1 MKIAI
6 VGATGEVGRMMLQ
19 CLEEFQVPVTDL
31 SLFASERSVGT
42 ELFFNDRSYKVQELR
57 NSPLLEH
64 RDYTLFS
71 AGAGIAR
78 SFAPIAAEASEIVI
92 DNSSA
97 FRNEERI
104 PLVVPEVNGDLLAGY
119 SGIVANPNCSTI
131 QIIIPLAALDTKYGL
146 KKLVVST
153 YQAVSG
159 SGNKGIQTL
168 ISQRRG
174 DLDKGIYPEII
185 DLNVVPQIG
194 AFGDD
199 GYAQEETKMHN
210 ETRKILRNSEIQVSA
225 TCVRVPVLY
234 GHSVSVYAEFKREI
248 NLGEAEALL
257 REMPSVIYD
266 PYSYMTP
273 RDLGSS
279 NDTFVSRL
287 RYGVDRRSLSFWNVG
302 NNVRI
307 GAAANAVRILKAHAE
322 QNGLI

>member
-1 MKIAI
+1 MKIAV

-19 CLEEFQVPVTDL
+19 CLEDFEIPITEL
-31 SLFASERSVGT
+31 SLFASERSAGT
-42 ELFFNDRSYKVQELR
+42 ELFYNDRSYKVQELK
-57 NSPLLEH
+57 NSALLAH

-104 PLVVPEVNGDLLAGY
+104 PLVVPEVNGDLLAGF

-131 QIIIPLAALDTKYGL
+131 QIIIPLTALDRAYGL
-146 KKLVVST
+146 KKLIVST
-153 YQAVSG
+153 YQSVSG

-168 ISQRRG
+168 INQRRG

-210 ETRKILRNSEIQVSA
+210 EARKILRNEDMLVSA
-225 TCVRVPVLY
+225 TCVRVPVIY
-234 GHSVSVYAEFKREI
+234 GHSVSVYAEFESEVVLK
-248 NLGEAEALL
+248 EAETLL
-257 REMPSVIYD
+257 KEMPSVIYD

-287 RYGVDRRSLSFWNVG
+287 RYGVDKHSLTFWNVG

-307 GAAANAVRILKAHAE
+307 GAAANAVRILKSHAQ
-322 QNGLI
+322 QNGLL